1 MKQKEEEIQQK
12 AEYCLQC
19 KTKPCQTG
27 CPLEN
32 DIPGMIQKIRNQDIK
47 GAYEVLCQT
56 TMLPAI
62 CGTICPHKSQCE
74 GSCVR
79 GKRQEPVSIGM
90 LEEFIGKQAIKQQ
103 WEIPLLDSHQQKE
116 KIAILGGGPCGLTCA
131 GFLARMGY
139 AVTIFERSDILGGI
153 LVHGIPDFRLDR
165 KVVQK
170 QIEKILKLGITV
182 QYQKELGENLL
193 WKDLEKQYNAVFVS
207 IGANVSSK
215 MQIPGED
222 LKGVYGANE
231 LLEKSNHPS
240 YIGKRVA
247 VVGGGNVAMDA
258 ARTIKRLGAMQVTV
272 IYRRSEK
279 EMPAERKEIE
289 LAKKEGIHF
298 LFQTNI
304 VQIQGERGKVEKI
317 ECIHTKLVKKEGE
330 KREIPVPIE
339 NSNETMPMDDVVM
352 AVGSHPDHHVIQ
364 ALPVEITSKGYIKT
378 KENYQT
384 SHPKIFAGGD
394 VIGTKATVAWAAR
407 SGKKAAYAI
416 HQVLQSH

>member
-247 VVGGGNVAMDA
+247 VVGAEM
-258 ARTIKRLGAMQVTV
+258 LLWMQQ
-272 IYRRSEK
+272 E
-279 EMPAERKEIE
+279 
-289 LAKKEGIHF
+289 
-298 LFQTNI
+298 Q
-304 VQIQGERGKVEKI
+304 
-317 ECIHTKLVKKEGE
+317 
-330 KREIPVPIE
+330 
-339 NSNETMPMDDVVM
+339 
-352 AVGSHPDHHVIQ
+352 
-364 ALPVEITSKGYIKT
+364 
-378 KENYQT
+378 
-384 SHPKIFAGGD
+384 
-394 VIGTKATVAWAAR
+394 
-407 SGKKAAYAI
+407 
-416 HQVLQSH
+416 